1 MYRIGEE
8 EVEEVRKVLLSGH
21 LFRVG
26 EGVEGHL
33 HEVDQFE
40 REWAQL
46 IGTEYALCMAGGG
59 TAALICGL
67 VGLGIGPG
75 DEVIVPGYTWM
86 ATATTV
92 LVVGAIP
99 VIAEVD
105 ETLAIDPEDV
115 RRKVSPATRA
125 IIPVHMVG
133 RPANMQAILEIAH
146 EHGLKI
152 LEDCC
157 QADGGSY
164 KGRRLGSWG
173 DAGAFSFNYFK
184 IISCGEG
191 GALTTSDRTIYERAL
206 VFHDGGATFRPYARE
221 LSIPIFTGIQLR
233 ADEIMGAILRVQLRR
248 LDGILSDLRRIR
260 KRFEQ
265 ELSDAGLRI
274 APDNDPE
281 GNCSVVVAVQFD
293 SEAQARAFA
302 CAPGVNGSL
311 PIDSGKHVYSNWE
324 PLLNKRVWH
333 HPDMNPFNHPRNQGL
348 RTDYTPDMCPRT
360 LDILKRT
367 VFISLHPD
375 WGEEEVTRRIE
386 ACRAAAK
393 EAVVARKV
401 SS

>member
-8 EVEEVRKVLLSGH
+8 EVEEVRKVLLSGL

-33 HEVDQFE
+33 HEVDRFE
-40 REWAQL
+40 REWAQT

-67 VGLGIGPG
+67 VGMGIGPG

-86 ATATTV
+86 ATATSV
-92 LVVGAIP
+92 LAVGAIP

-115 RRKVSPATRA
+115 RRKITPNTRA

-133 RPANMQAILEIAH
+133 RPANLQALLDIAH
-146 EHGLKI
+146 EHGLMV

-164 KGRRLGSWG
+164 RGKRLGSWG

-191 GALTTSDRTIYERAL
+191 GALTTNNRTLYERAL
-206 VFHDGGATFRPYARE
+206 VFHDGGAAFRPYAKD
-221 LSIPIFTGIQLR
+221 LGIPIFVGIQLR
-233 ADEIMGAILRVQLRR
+233 ADEVMGAILRVQLRR
-248 LDGILSDLRRIR
+248 LDGILNDLRRIR

-265 ELSDAGLRI
+265 ELSDVPGLRI
-274 APDNDPE
+274 APNNDPA
-281 GNCSVVVAVQFD
+281 GDCGVVVAFQFD
-293 SEAQARAFA
+293 SEADARAFA
-302 CAPGVNGSL
+302 QQAGGWL

-324 PLLNKRVWH
+324 PLLQKRIMH

-348 RTDYTPDMCPRT
+348 RAEYTPDMCPRT
-360 LDILKRT
+360 LDVLART

-375 WGEEEVTRRIE
+375 WSEDAVTKRIE
-386 ACRAAAK
+386 TCRKAVR
-393 EAVVARKV
+393 EAVAQ
-401 SS
+401 

>member
-26 EGVEGHL
+26 DGVEGHL

-46 IGTEYALCMAGGG
+46 VGTQYALCMAGGG

-67 VGLGIGPG
+67 VGMGIGPG

-86 ATATTV
+86 ATATSV
-92 LVVGAIP
+92 LAVGAIP

-105 ETLAIDPEDV
+105 ETLALDPEDV
-115 RRKVSPATRA
+115 RRKITPHTRA

-133 RPANMQAILEIAH
+133 RPANLHALLEVAR
-146 EHGLKI
+146 EHDLLV

-164 KGRRLGSWG
+164 RGKRLGSWG
-173 DAGAFSFNYFK
+173 HAGAFSFNYFK

-191 GALTTSDRTIYERAL
+191 GALTTDDRTLYERAL
-206 VFHDGGATFRPYARE
+206 VFHDGGASFRPYAKE
-221 LSIPIFTGIQLR
+221 LSIPIFVGLQLR
-233 ADEIMGAILRVQLRR
+233 ADEVMGAILRVQLRR

-260 KRFEQ
+260 RRFEQ
-265 ELSDAGLRI
+265 ELADVPGLRI
-274 APDNDPE
+274 APNNDPE
-281 GNCSVVVAVQFD
+281 GDCGVVVAFQFD
-293 SEAQARAFA
+293 SEGEARAFA
-302 CAPGVNGSL
+302 HEVGGWL

-324 PLLNKRVWH
+324 PLLHHRIWH
-333 HPDMNPFNHPRNQGL
+333 HPDMNPFQHPRNQGL
-348 RTDYTPDMCPRT
+348 RTHYTPDMCPRT
-360 LDILKRT
+360 LDLLRRT
-367 VFISLHPD
+367 VFLSLHPD
-375 WGEEEVTRRIE
+375 WSEEEVSGRIE
-386 ACRAAAK
+386 ACRRAAK
-393 EAVVARKV
+393 EAVTL
-401 SS
+401 

>member
-1 MYRIGEE
+1 MYRIGQE
-8 EVEEVRKVLLSGH
+8 EVDEVRKVLLSGH

-33 HEVDQFE
+33 HEVDRFE

-46 IGTEYALCMAGGG
+46 IGTEYTLCMNGGG

-67 VGLGIGPG
+67 VGMGIGPG

-86 ATATTV
+86 ATATSV
-92 LVVGAIP
+92 LAVGAIP

-105 ETLAIDPEDV
+105 ETLALDPEDV
-115 RRKVSPATRA
+115 RRKITPSTRA

-133 RPANMQAILEIAH
+133 RPANMQALLEIAR
-146 EHGLKI
+146 EHGVMV

-164 KGRRLGSWG
+164 RGKRLGSWG

-191 GALTTSDRTIYERAL
+191 GALTTNNRTLYERAL
-206 VFHDGGATFRPYARE
+206 VFHDGGATFRPYAQD
-221 LSIPIFTGIQLR
+221 LGIPIFVGMQLR
-233 ADEIMGAILRVQLRR
+233 ADEVMGAILRVQLRR

-265 ELSDAGLRI
+265 ELADLSGLRL
-274 APDNDPE
+274 APNNDPD
-281 GNCSVVVAVQFD
+281 GDCGVVVAFQFD
-293 SEAQARAFA
+293 SEAEARAFA
-302 CAPGVNGSL
+302 RETGGWL

-324 PLLNKRVWH
+324 PLLQKRIMH

-367 VFISLHPD
+367 VFLSLHPD
-375 WGEEEVTRRIE
+375 WREEEVSRRIE
-386 ACRAAAK
+386 ACRKAVK
-393 EAVVARKV
+393 EAVAV
-401 SS
+401 

>member
-33 HEVDQFE
+33 HEADRFE

-46 IGTEYALCMAGGG
+46 IGTEYALCIAGGG

-67 VGLGIGPG
+67 VGMGIGPG

-86 ATATTV
+86 ATATSV
-92 LVVGAIP
+92 LAVGAIP

-105 ETLAIDPEDV
+105 ETLALDPEHV
-115 RRKVSPATRA
+115 RRKITPNTRA

-133 RPANMQAILEIAH
+133 RPANMQALLDIAR
-146 EHGLKI
+146 EHDLMV

-164 KGRRLGSWG
+164 RSKRLGSWG
-173 DAGAFSFNYFK
+173 NAGAFSFNYFK

-191 GALTTSDRTIYERAL
+191 GALTTNDRTLYERAL
-206 VFHDGGATFRPYARE
+206 VFHDGGAAFRPYAKE
-221 LSIPIFTGIQLR
+221 LGIPIFVGIQLR
-233 ADEIMGAILRVQLRR
+233 ATEVMGAILRVQLRR

-274 APDNDPE
+274 APNNDPE
-281 GNCSVVVAVQFD
+281 GDCGVVVAFQFD
-293 SEAQARAFA
+293 SEARARGFA
-302 CAPGVNGSL
+302 DKTGGWL

-324 PLLNKRVWH
+324 PLLAKRVMH

-367 VFISLHPD
+367 VFLSLHPD
-375 WGEEEVTRRIE
+375 WSEEEVSRRIGM
-386 ACRAAAK
+386 CRKAVK
-393 EAVVARKV
+393 EAVAV
-401 SS
+401 

>member
-40 REWAQL
+40 REWAQT

-67 VGLGIGPG
+67 VGMGIGPG

-86 ATATTV
+86 ATATSV
-92 LVVGAIP
+92 LAVGAIP

-105 ETLAIDPEDV
+105 ETLALDPEDV
-115 RRKVSPATRA
+115 RRKITPNTRA

-133 RPANMQAILEIAH
+133 RPANMQALLDIAR
-146 EHGLKI
+146 EHDLLV

-164 KGRRLGSWG
+164 QGKRLGSWG
-173 DAGAFSFNYFK
+173 NAGAFSFNYFK

-191 GALTTSDRTIYERAL
+191 GALNTSDRTLYERAL
-206 VFHDGGATFRPYARE
+206 VFHDGGAAFRPYAKD
-221 LSIPIFTGIQLR
+221 LGIPIFVGIQLR
-233 ADEIMGAILRVQLRR
+233 ADEVMGAILRVQLRR

-265 ELSDAGLRI
+265 ELADTPGLRI
-274 APDNDPE
+274 APNNDPE
-281 GNCSVVVAVQFD
+281 GDCGVVVAFQFD
-293 SEAQARAFA
+293 SEGQARAFA
-302 CAPGVNGSL
+302 RETGGWL

-324 PLLNKRVWH
+324 PLLQKRIMH
-333 HPDMNPFNHPRNQGL
+333 HPDMNPFHHPRNQGL

-360 LDILKRT
+360 LDVLSRT

-375 WGEEEVTRRIE
+375 WSDEEVSRRVE
-386 ACRAAAK
+386 ACRRGAK
-393 EAVVARKV
+393 EAVAL
-401 SS
+401 

>member
-26 EGVEGHL
+26 EGVDGHL

-40 REWAQL
+40 REWVQV
-46 IGTEYALCMAGGG
+46 IGTSYALCMAGGG

-67 VGLGIGPG
+67 VGMGIGPG

-86 ATATTV
+86 ATATAV
-92 LVVGAIP
+92 LAVGAIP

-105 ETLAIDPEDV
+105 ETLALDPEDV
-115 RRKVSPATRA
+115 RRKITPNTHA

-133 RPANMQAILEIAH
+133 RPANMQALLDIAR
-146 EHGLKI
+146 EHGLLV

-164 KGRRLGSWG
+164 GGKRLGSWG
-173 DAGAFSFNYFK
+173 HAGAFSFNYFK

-191 GALTTSDRTIYERAL
+191 GALVTNDRTLYERAL
-206 VFHDGGATFRPYARE
+206 VFHDGGAAFRPYAKE
-221 LSIPIFTGIQLR
+221 LGIPIFVGVQLR
-233 ADEIMGAILRVQLRR
+233 ADEVMGAILRVQLRR
-248 LDGILSDLRRIR
+248 LDGILSDLRRIC

-265 ELSDAGLRI
+265 ELADVPGLRI
-274 APDNDPE
+274 APNNDPE
-281 GNCSVVVAVQFD
+281 GDCGVVVAFQFH

-302 CAPGVNGSL
+302 SQTGGWL
-311 PIDSGKHVYSNWE
+311 PIDSGKHVYSNWK
-324 PLLNKRVWH
+324 PLLEKRIMH
-333 HPDMNPFNHPRNQGL
+333 HPDMNPFNHPRNRGL
-348 RTDYTPDMCPRT
+348 RMDYRRDMCPRT
-360 LDILKRT
+360 LDILART

-375 WGEEEVTRRIE
+375 WSEEVVAQRIDR
-386 ACRAAAK
+386 CRQAVK
-393 EAVVARKV
+393 EAVAL
-401 SS
+401 

>member
-8 EVEEVRKVLLSGH
+8 EVEEVGKVLLSGH

-33 HEVDQFE
+33 HEVDRFE

-67 VGLGIGPG
+67 VGMGIGPG

-86 ATATTV
+86 ATATSV
-92 LVVGAIP
+92 LAVGAIP

-105 ETLAIDPEDV
+105 ETLALDPEDV
-115 RRKVSPATRA
+115 CRKITSNTRA

-133 RPANMQAILEIAH
+133 RPANMQALLEIAR
-146 EHGLKI
+146 EHGLMV

-164 KGRRLGSWG
+164 RGKRLGSWG

-191 GALTTSDRTIYERAL
+191 GALTTNDRTLYERAL
-206 VFHDGGATFRPYARE
+206 VFHDGGAAFRPYAKE
-221 LSIPIFTGIQLR
+221 LGIPIFVGIQLR
-233 ADEIMGAILRVQLRR
+233 ATEVMGAILRVQLRR

-274 APDNDPE
+274 APNNDPE
-281 GNCSVVVAVQFD
+281 GDCGVVVAFQFD
-293 SEAQARAFA
+293 SEARARGFA
-302 CAPGVNGSL
+302 DKTGGWL

-324 PLLNKRVWH
+324 PLLAKRVMH

-367 VFISLHPD
+367 VFLSLHPD
-375 WGEEEVTRRIE
+375 WSEEEVSRRIE
-386 ACRAAAK
+386 VCRKAVK
-393 EAVVARKV
+393 EAVAV
-401 SS
+401 

>member
-40 REWAQL
+40 REWAQT

-67 VGLGIGPG
+67 VGMGIGPG

-86 ATATTV
+86 ATATSV
-92 LVVGAIP
+92 LAVGAIP
-99 VIAEVD
+99 IIAEVD
-105 ETLAIDPEDV
+105 ETLALDPEDV
-115 RRKVSPATRA
+115 RRKVTPNTRA
-125 IIPVHMVG
+125 VIPVHMVG
-133 RPANMQAILEIAH
+133 RPANMQALLEIAR
-146 EHGLKI
+146 EHGLLV

-164 KGRRLGSWG
+164 KGKRLGSWG
-173 DAGAFSFNYFK
+173 NAGAFSFNYFK

-191 GALTTSDRTIYERAL
+191 GALTTDDRTLYERAL
-206 VFHDGGATFRPYARE
+206 VFHDGGAAFRPYAKD
-221 LSIPIFTGIQLR
+221 LGIPIFVGIQLR
-233 ADEIMGAILRVQLRR
+233 ADEVMGAILRVQLRR

-265 ELSDAGLRI
+265 ELSDVPGLRI
-274 APDNDPE
+274 APNNDPE
-281 GNCSVVVAVQFD
+281 GDCGVVVAFQFD
-293 SEAQARAFA
+293 SEAKARAFA
-302 CAPGVNGSL
+302 EETGGWL

-324 PLLNKRVWH
+324 PLLQKRIMH
-333 HPDMNPFNHPRNQGL
+333 HPDMNPFRHPRNQGL

-360 LDILKRT
+360 LDVLSRT
-367 VFISLHPD
+367 VFLSLHPD
-375 WGEEEVTRRIE
+375 WSEEEVTRRIE
-386 ACRAAAK
+386 MCRKAAK
-393 EAVVARKV
+393 EAAAV
-401 SS
+401 

>member
-40 REWAQL
+40 REWAEL
-46 IGTEYALCMAGGG
+46 IGTGYALCLAGGG

-67 VGLGIGPG
+67 VGMGIGPG

-86 ATATTV
+86 ASATSV
-92 LVVGAIP
+92 LAVGAIP

-105 ETLAIDPEDV
+105 ETLTLDPEDV
-115 RRKVSPATRA
+115 RRKVSPQTRA

-133 RPANMQAILEIAH
+133 RPANLHALLEVAR
-146 EHGLKI
+146 EHDLLV

-164 KGRRLGSWG
+164 RGKRLGSWG
-173 DAGAFSFNYFK
+173 HAGAFSFNYFK

-191 GALTTSDRTIYERAL
+191 GALTTDDRTIYERAL
-206 VFHDGGATFRPYARE
+206 VFHDGGAAFRPYAKE
-221 LSIPIFTGIQLR
+221 LSIPIFVGLQLR
-233 ADEIMGAILRVQLRR
+233 ADEVMGAILRVQLRR

-260 KRFEQ
+260 QRFEQ
-265 ELSDAGLRI
+265 ELDGVPGLRF
-274 APDNDPE
+274 APHNDPE
-281 GNCSVVVAVQFD
+281 GDCGVAVAFQFD
-293 SEAQARAFA
+293 SEAKARAFA
-302 CAPGVNGSL
+302 REVGGWL

-324 PLLNKRVWH
+324 PLLRHQVWH
-333 HPDMNPFNHPRNQGL
+333 HPDMNPFHHPRNQGL
-348 RTDYTPDMCPRT
+348 RTEYRPDMCPRT
-360 LDILKRT
+360 LDILRRI
-367 VFISLHPD
+367 VFLSLHPD
-375 WGEEEVTRRIE
+375 WSEQEVTERIE
-386 ACRAAAK
+386 ACRRAVK
-393 EAVVARKV
+393 EAVAL
-401 SS
+401 

>member
-40 REWAQL
+40 REWAQT

-67 VGLGIGPG
+67 VGMGIGPG

-86 ATATTV
+86 ATAASV
-92 LVVGAIP
+92 LAVGAIP

-105 ETLAIDPEDV
+105 ETLALDPEDV
-115 RRKVSPATRA
+115 RRKITPNTRA

-133 RPANMQAILEIAH
+133 RPANMQALLDIAR
-146 EHGLKI
+146 EHDLMV

-164 KGRRLGSWG
+164 QGKRLGSWG
-173 DAGAFSFNYFK
+173 NAGAFSFNYFK

-191 GALTTSDRTIYERAL
+191 GALNTSDRTLYERAL
-206 VFHDGGATFRPYARE
+206 VFHDGGAAFRPYAKD
-221 LSIPIFTGIQLR
+221 LGIPIFVGIQLR
-233 ADEIMGAILRVQLRR
+233 ADEVMGAILRVQLRR

-265 ELSDAGLRI
+265 ELADTPGLRI
-274 APDNDPE
+274 APNNDPE
-281 GNCSVVVAVQFD
+281 GDCGVVVAFQFD
-293 SEAQARAFA
+293 SEEQARAFA
-302 CAPGVNGSL
+302 RETGGWL

-324 PLLNKRVWH
+324 PLLQKRIMH
-333 HPDMNPFNHPRNQGL
+333 HPGMNPVHHPRNQGL

-360 LDILKRT
+360 LDVLSRT

-375 WGEEEVTRRIE
+375 WSDEEVSRRVE
-386 ACRAAAK
+386 ACRRGAK
-393 EAVVARKV
+393 EAVAL
-401 SS
+401 

>member
-33 HEVDQFE
+33 HEVDRFE
-40 REWAQL
+40 HEWAQL
-46 IGTEYALCMAGGG
+46 IGTEYALCMNGGG

-67 VGLGIGPG
+67 VGMGIGPG

-86 ATATTV
+86 ATATSV
-92 LVVGAIP
+92 LAVGAIP

-105 ETLAIDPEDV
+105 ETLALDPEDV
-115 RRKVSPATRA
+115 RRKITPNTRA

-133 RPANMQAILEIAH
+133 RPANLQALLEIAR
-146 EHGLKI
+146 EHGVMV

-164 KGRRLGSWG
+164 RGKRLGSWG

-191 GALTTSDRTIYERAL
+191 GALTTNDRTLYERAL
-206 VFHDGGATFRPYARE
+206 VFHDGGATFRPYAKD
-221 LSIPIFTGIQLR
+221 LSIPIFVGIQLR
-233 ADEIMGAILRVQLRR
+233 ADEVMGAILRVQLRR

-265 ELSDAGLRI
+265 ELADLPGLRL
-274 APDNDPE
+274 APNNDPE
-281 GNCSVVVAVQFD
+281 GDCGVVVAFQFD
-293 SEAQARAFA
+293 SEADARHFA
-302 CAPGVNGSL
+302 SEIGGWL

-324 PLLNKRVWH
+324 PLLAKRIMH
-333 HPDMNPFNHPRNQGL
+333 HPDMNPFNHPRNQRL

-367 VFISLHPD
+367 VFLSLHPD
-375 WGEEEVTRRIE
+375 WSEEEVSRRIE
-386 ACRAAAK
+386 ACRKAVK
-393 EAVVARKV
+393 EAVAV
-401 SS
+401 

>member
-40 REWAQL
+40 REWAQT

-67 VGLGIGPG
+67 VGMGIGPG

-86 ATATTV
+86 ATATSV
-92 LVVGAIP
+92 LAVGAIP

-105 ETLAIDPEDV
+105 ETLALDPEDV
-115 RRKVSPATRA
+115 RRKITPNTRA

-133 RPANMQAILEIAH
+133 RPANMQALLDIAR
-146 EHGLKI
+146 EHDLMV

-164 KGRRLGSWG
+164 QGKRLGSWG
-173 DAGAFSFNYFK
+173 NAGAFSFNYFK

-191 GALTTSDRTIYERAL
+191 GALNTSDRTLYERAL
-206 VFHDGGATFRPYARE
+206 VFHDGGAAFRPYAKD
-221 LSIPIFTGIQLR
+221 LGIPIFVGIQLR
-233 ADEIMGAILRVQLRR
+233 ADEVMGAILRVQLRR

-265 ELSDAGLRI
+265 ELADTPGLRI
-274 APDNDPE
+274 APNNDPE
-281 GNCSVVVAVQFD
+281 GDCGVVVAFQFD
-293 SEAQARAFA
+293 SEEQARAFA
-302 CAPGVNGSL
+302 RETGGWL

-324 PLLNKRVWH
+324 PLLQKRIMH
-333 HPDMNPFNHPRNQGL
+333 HPGMNPVHHPRNQGL

-360 LDILKRT
+360 LDVLSRT

-375 WGEEEVTRRIE
+375 WSDEEVSRRVE
-386 ACRAAAK
+386 ACRRGAK
-393 EAVVARKV
+393 EAVAL
-401 SS
+401 

>member
-33 HEVDQFE
+33 HEVDRFE
-40 REWAQL
+40 HEWAQL
-46 IGTEYALCMAGGG
+46 IGTEYALCMNGGG

-67 VGLGIGPG
+67 VGMGIGPG

-86 ATATTV
+86 ATATSV
-92 LVVGAIP
+92 LAVGAIP

-105 ETLAIDPEDV
+105 ETLALDPEDV
-115 RRKVSPATRA
+115 RRKITPNTRA

-133 RPANMQAILEIAH
+133 RPANLQALLEIAR
-146 EHGLKI
+146 EHGVMV

-164 KGRRLGSWG
+164 RGKRLGSWG

-191 GALTTSDRTIYERAL
+191 GALTTNDRTLYERAL
-206 VFHDGGATFRPYARE
+206 VFHDGGATFRPYAKD
-221 LSIPIFTGIQLR
+221 LSIPIFVGIQLR
-233 ADEIMGAILRVQLRR
+233 ADEVMGAILRVQLRR

-265 ELSDAGLRI
+265 ELADLPGLRL
-274 APDNDPE
+274 APNNDPE
-281 GNCSVVVAVQFD
+281 GDCGVVVAFQFD
-293 SEAQARAFA
+293 SEADARHFA
-302 CAPGVNGSL
+302 SEIGGWL

-324 PLLNKRVWH
+324 PLLAKRVMH
-333 HPDMNPFNHPRNQGL
+333 HPDMNPFNHPRNQRL

-367 VFISLHPD
+367 VFLSLHPD
-375 WGEEEVTRRIE
+375 WSEEEVSRRIE
-386 ACRAAAK
+386 ACRKAVK
-393 EAVVARKV
+393 EAVAV
-401 SS
+401 

>member
-8 EVEEVRKVLLSGH
+8 EAEEVRKVLLSGH

-40 REWAQL
+40 REWAQV
-46 IGTEYALCMAGGG
+46 IGTDYALCMNGGG

-67 VGLGIGPG
+67 VGMGIGPG

-86 ATATTV
+86 ASATSV
-92 LVVGAIP
+92 LMVGAIP

-105 ETLAIDPEDV
+105 ETLTIDPEDV
-115 RRKVSPATRA
+115 RAKITPNTRA

-133 RPANMQAILEIAH
+133 RPANMQALLDIAS
-146 EHGLKI
+146 EHGLMV

-157 QADGGSY
+157 QAVGGSY
-164 KGRRLGSWG
+164 QGKRLGSWG
-173 DAGAFSFNYFK
+173 KAGAFSFNYFK

-191 GALTTSDRTIYERAL
+191 GALTTNDRTLYERAL

-221 LSIPIFTGIQLR
+221 LSIPIFIGIQLR
-233 ADEIMGAILRVQLRR
+233 ATEIMGAILRVQMRR
-248 LDGILSDLRRIR
+248 LDGILNDLRRIR

-265 ELSDAGLRI
+265 ELADVRGLRI
-274 APDNDPE
+274 APSNDPE
-281 GNCSVVVAVQFD
+281 GDCGVVVAFQFD
-293 SEAQARAFA
+293 SEAKARDFA
-302 CAPGVNGSL
+302 SKTSGWL

-324 PLLNKRVWH
+324 PLLAKRVMH

-367 VFISLHPD
+367 VFLSLDPD
-375 WGEEEVTRRIE
+375 WSEEEVSQRIE
-386 ACRAAAK
+386 MCRK
-393 EAVVARKV
+393 AV
-401 SS
+401 

>member
-115 RRKVSPATRA
+115 RRKVSHPPLAPSSRY
-125 IIPVHMVG
+125 I
-133 RPANMQAILEIAH
+133 
-146 EHGLKI
+146 
-152 LEDCC
+152 
-157 QADGGSY
+157 
-164 KGRRLGSWG
+164 WW
-173 DAGAFSFNYFK
+173 
-184 IISCGEG
+184 
-191 GALTTSDRTIYERAL
+191 GALPTC
-206 VFHDGGATFRPYARE
+206 
-221 LSIPIFTGIQLR
+221 
-233 ADEIMGAILRVQLRR
+233 RR
-248 LDGILSDLRRIR
+248 YWR
-260 KRFEQ
+260 
-265 ELSDAGLRI
+265 
-274 APDNDPE
+274 
-281 GNCSVVVAVQFD
+281 
-293 SEAQARAFA
+293 
-302 CAPGVNGSL
+302 
-311 PIDSGKHVYSNWE
+311 
-324 PLLNKRVWH
+324 
-333 HPDMNPFNHPRNQGL
+333 
-348 RTDYTPDMCPRT
+348 
-360 LDILKRT
+360 
-367 VFISLHPD
+367 
-375 WGEEEVTRRIE
+375 
-386 ACRAAAK
+386 
-393 EAVVARKV
+393 
-401 SS
+401 

>member
-33 HEVDQFE
+33 HEVDRFE
-40 REWAQL
+40 HEWAQL
-46 IGTEYALCMAGGG
+46 IGTEYALCMNGGG

-67 VGLGIGPG
+67 VGMGIGPG

-86 ATATTV
+86 ATATSV
-92 LVVGAIP
+92 LAVGAIP

-105 ETLAIDPEDV
+105 ETLALDPEDV
-115 RRKVSPATRA
+115 RRKITPNTRA

-133 RPANMQAILEIAH
+133 RPANLQALLEIAR
-146 EHGLKI
+146 EHGVMV

-164 KGRRLGSWG
+164 RGKRLGSWG

-191 GALTTSDRTIYERAL
+191 GALTTNDRTLYERAL
-206 VFHDGGATFRPYARE
+206 VFHDGGATFRPYAKD
-221 LSIPIFTGIQLR
+221 LSIPIFVGIQLR
-233 ADEIMGAILRVQLRR
+233 ADEVMGAILRVQLRR
-248 LDGILSDLRRIR
+248 LDDILSDLRRIR

-265 ELSDAGLRI
+265 ELADLPGLRL
-274 APDNDPE
+274 APNNDPE
-281 GNCSVVVAVQFD
+281 GDCGVVVAFQFD
-293 SEAQARAFA
+293 SEADARHFA
-302 CAPGVNGSL
+302 SEIGGWL

-324 PLLNKRVWH
+324 PLLAKRVMH
-333 HPDMNPFNHPRNQGL
+333 HPDMNPFNHPRNQRL

-367 VFISLHPD
+367 VFLSLHPD
-375 WGEEEVTRRIE
+375 WSEEEVSRRIE
-386 ACRAAAK
+386 ACRKAVK
-393 EAVVARKV
+393 EAVAV
-401 SS
+401 

>member
-8 EVEEVRKVLLSGH
+8 EVEEVKKVLLSGY

-33 HEVDQFE
+33 HEVDRFE
-40 REWAQL
+40 HEWAQL
-46 IGTEYALCMAGGG
+46 IGTEYALCMNGGG

-67 VGLGIGPG
+67 VGMGIGPG

-86 ATATTV
+86 ATATSV
-92 LVVGAIP
+92 LAVGAIP

-105 ETLAIDPEDV
+105 ETLALDPEDV
-115 RRKVSPATRA
+115 RRKITPNTRA

-133 RPANMQAILEIAH
+133 RPANMQALLEIAR
-146 EHGLKI
+146 EHGVMV

-164 KGRRLGSWG
+164 RGKRLGSWG

-191 GALTTSDRTIYERAL
+191 GALTTNDRTVYERAL
-206 VFHDGGATFRPYARE
+206 VFHDGGAAFRPYAKE
-221 LSIPIFTGIQLR
+221 LGIPIFVGIQLR
-233 ADEIMGAILRVQLRR
+233 ADEVMGAILRVQLRR
-248 LDGILSDLRRIR
+248 LDGILSNLRRIR

-265 ELSDAGLRI
+265 ELSETGLRV
-274 APDNDPE
+274 APSNDPE
-281 GNCSVVVAVQFD
+281 GDCGVVVAFQFD
-293 SEAQARAFA
+293 SEADARAFA
-302 CAPGVNGSL
+302 QQVGGWL

-324 PLLNKRVWH
+324 PLLAKRIMH

-348 RTDYTPDMCPRT
+348 RTKYTPDMCPRT

-367 VFISLHPD
+367 VFLSLHPD
-375 WGEEEVTRRIE
+375 WSEEEVSRRIE
-386 ACRAAAK
+386 ACRKAVK
-393 EAVVARKV
+393 EAVAA
-401 SS
+401 

>member
-40 REWAQL
+40 REWAQT

-67 VGLGIGPG
+67 VGMGIGPG

-86 ATATTV
+86 ATATSV
-92 LVVGAIP
+92 LAVGAIP

-105 ETLAIDPEDV
+105 ETLALDPEDV
-115 RRKVSPATRA
+115 RRKITPNTRA

-133 RPANMQAILEIAH
+133 RPANMQALLDIAR
-146 EHGLKI
+146 EHDLMV

-164 KGRRLGSWG
+164 QGKRLGSWG
-173 DAGAFSFNYFK
+173 NAGAFSFNYFK

-191 GALTTSDRTIYERAL
+191 GALNTSDRTLYERAL
-206 VFHDGGATFRPYARE
+206 VFHDGGAAFRPYAKD
-221 LSIPIFTGIQLR
+221 LGIPIFVGIQLR
-233 ADEIMGAILRVQLRR
+233 ADEVMGAILRVQLRR

-265 ELSDAGLRI
+265 ELADTPGLRI
-274 APDNDPE
+274 APNNDPE
-281 GNCSVVVAVQFD
+281 GDCGVVVAFQFD
-293 SEAQARAFA
+293 SEGQARAFA
-302 CAPGVNGSL
+302 RETGGWL

-324 PLLNKRVWH
+324 PLLQKRIMH
-333 HPDMNPFNHPRNQGL
+333 HPDMNPFHHPRNQGL

-360 LDILKRT
+360 LDVLSRT

-375 WGEEEVTRRIE
+375 WSDEEVSRRVE
-386 ACRAAAK
+386 ACRRGAK
-393 EAVVARKV
+393 EAVAL
-401 SS
+401 

>member
-40 REWAQL
+40 REWAQT
-46 IGTEYALCMAGGG
+46 IGTEYALCMVGGG

-67 VGLGIGPG
+67 VGMGIGPG
-75 DEVIVPGYTWM
+75 DEMIVPGYTWM
-86 ATATTV
+86 ATATSV
-92 LVVGAIP
+92 LAVGAIP
-99 VIAEVD
+99 VLVEVD
-105 ETLAIDPEDV
+105 ETLALDPEDV
-115 RRKVSPATRA
+115 RRKITPNTRA

-133 RPANMQAILEIAH
+133 RPANMRALLEIAR
-146 EHGLKI
+146 EHDLMV

-164 KGRRLGSWG
+164 GGKRLGSWG
-173 DAGAFSFNYFK
+173 NAGAFSFNYFK

-191 GALTTSDRTIYERAL
+191 GALTTNDRTLYERAL
-206 VFHDGGATFRPYARE
+206 VFHDGGATFRPYAKE
-221 LSIPIFTGIQLR
+221 LDIPIFVGVQLR
-233 ADEIMGAILRVQLRR
+233 ADEVMGAILRVQLRR
-248 LDGILSDLRRIR
+248 LDGILNDLRRIR

-265 ELSDAGLRI
+265 ELEDVPGLRF
-274 APDNDPE
+274 APNNDPE
-281 GNCSVVVAVQFD
+281 GDCGVVVAFQFD
-293 SEAQARAFA
+293 SEAEARDFA
-302 CAPGVNGSL
+302 AQVKGWL

-324 PLLNKRVWH
+324 PLLKKRVMH

-360 LDILKRT
+360 LDILRRT
-367 VFISLHPD
+367 VFLSLHPD
-375 WGEEEVTRRIE
+375 WDEKEVTERIE
-386 ACRAAAK
+386 ACRK
-393 EAVVARKV
+393 AVKGAVAL
-401 SS
+401 

>member
-40 REWAQL
+40 REWAQT

-67 VGLGIGPG
+67 VGMGIGPG

-86 ATATTV
+86 ATATSV
-92 LVVGAIP
+92 LAVGAIP

-105 ETLAIDPEDV
+105 ETLALDPEDV
-115 RRKVSPATRA
+115 RRKITPNTRA

-133 RPANMQAILEIAH
+133 RPANMQALLDIAR
-146 EHGLKI
+146 EHDLMV

-164 KGRRLGSWG
+164 QGKRLGSWG
-173 DAGAFSFNYFK
+173 NAGAFSFNYFK

-191 GALTTSDRTIYERAL
+191 GALNTSDRTLYERAL
-206 VFHDGGATFRPYARE
+206 VFHDGGAAFRPYAKD
-221 LSIPIFTGIQLR
+221 LGIPIFVGIQLR
-233 ADEIMGAILRVQLRR
+233 ADEVMGAILRVQLRR

-265 ELSDAGLRI
+265 ELADTPGLRI
-274 APDNDPE
+274 APNNDPE
-281 GNCSVVVAVQFD
+281 GDCGVVVAFQFD
-293 SEAQARAFA
+293 SEGQARAFA
-302 CAPGVNGSL
+302 RETGGWL

-324 PLLNKRVWH
+324 PLLQKRIMH
-333 HPDMNPFNHPRNQGL
+333 HPDMNPVHHPRNQGL

-360 LDILKRT
+360 LDVLSRT

-375 WGEEEVTRRIE
+375 WSDEEVSRRVE
-386 ACRAAAK
+386 ACRRGAK
-393 EAVVARKV
+393 EAVAL
-401 SS
+401 

>member
-1 MYRIGEE
+1 MYRIGKE

-40 REWAQL
+40 REWAQT
-46 IGTEYALCMAGGG
+46 IGTDYALCMAGGG

-67 VGLGIGPG
+67 VGMGIGPG

-86 ATATTV
+86 ATATSV
-92 LVVGAIP
+92 LAVGAIP

-105 ETLAIDPEDV
+105 ETLALDPEDV
-115 RRKVSPATRA
+115 RRKITPNTRA
-125 IIPVHMVG
+125 MIPVHMVG
-133 RPANMQAILEIAH
+133 RPANMQAFLDIAR
-146 EHGLKI
+146 EHGLMV

-164 KGRRLGSWG
+164 RGKRLGSWG
-173 DAGAFSFNYFK
+173 NAGAFSFNYFK

-191 GALTTSDRTIYERAL
+191 GALNTSDRTLYERAL
-206 VFHDGGATFRPYARE
+206 VFHDGGAAFRPYAKD
-221 LSIPIFTGIQLR
+221 LGIPIFVGIQLR
-233 ADEIMGAILRVQLRR
+233 ADEVMGAILRVQLRR

-265 ELSDAGLRI
+265 ELAETPGLRI
-274 APDNDPE
+274 APNNDPE
-281 GNCSVVVAVQFD
+281 GDCGVVVAFQFD

-302 CAPGVNGSL
+302 GETGGWL

-324 PLLNKRVWH
+324 PLLQKRIMH
-333 HPDMNPFNHPRNQGL
+333 HPDMNPFHHPRNQGL

-360 LDILKRT
+360 LDVLSRT

-375 WGEEEVTRRIE
+375 WSDEEVSRRIE
-386 ACRAAAK
+386 ACRQGAK
-393 EAVVARKV
+393 EAVAL
-401 SS
+401 

>member
-40 REWAQL
+40 REWAQT

-67 VGLGIGPG
+67 VGMGIGPG

-86 ATATTV
+86 ATATSV
-92 LVVGAIP
+92 LAVGAIP

-105 ETLAIDPEDV
+105 ETLALDPEDV
-115 RRKVSPATRA
+115 RRKITPNTRA

-133 RPANMQAILEIAH
+133 RPANLQALLDIAR
-146 EHGLKI
+146 EHDLMV

-164 KGRRLGSWG
+164 QGKRLGSWG
-173 DAGAFSFNYFK
+173 NAGAFSFNYFK

-191 GALTTSDRTIYERAL
+191 GALNTSDRTLYERAL
-206 VFHDGGATFRPYARE
+206 VFHDGGAAFRPYAKD
-221 LSIPIFTGIQLR
+221 LGIPIFVGIQLR
-233 ADEIMGAILRVQLRR
+233 ADEVMGAILRVQLRR

-265 ELSDAGLRI
+265 ELADTPGLRI
-274 APDNDPE
+274 APNNDPE
-281 GNCSVVVAVQFD
+281 GDCGVVVAFQFD
-293 SEAQARAFA
+293 SEEQARAFA
-302 CAPGVNGSL
+302 RETGGWL

-324 PLLNKRVWH
+324 PLLQKRIMH
-333 HPDMNPFNHPRNQGL
+333 HPGMNPVHHPRNQGL

-360 LDILKRT
+360 LDVLSRT

-375 WGEEEVTRRIE
+375 WSDEEVSRRVE
-386 ACRAAAK
+386 ACRRGAK
-393 EAVVARKV
+393 EAVAL
-401 SS
+401 

>member
-33 HEVDQFE
+33 HEVDRFE
-40 REWAQL
+40 QEWAQL

-67 VGLGIGPG
+67 VGMGIGPG

-86 ATATTV
+86 ATATAV
-92 LVVGAIP
+92 LAVGAIP

-105 ETLAIDPEDV
+105 ETLAIDAEDV
-115 RRKVSPATRA
+115 RRKITPNTRA
-125 IIPVHMVG
+125 MIAVHMVG
-133 RPANMQAILEIAH
+133 RPANMRALLDIAR
-146 EHGLKI
+146 EHGLMV

-164 KGRRLGSWG
+164 GGRRLGSWG
-173 DAGAFSFNYFK
+173 HAGAFSFNYFK

-191 GALTTSDRTIYERAL
+191 GALTTNDRTLYERAL
-206 VFHDGGATFRPYARE
+206 VFHDGGAAFRPYAKE
-221 LSIPIFTGIQLR
+221 LGIPIFVGIQLR
-233 ADEIMGAILRVQLRR
+233 ADEVMGAILRVQLRR

-265 ELSDAGLRI
+265 ELAEVPGLRI
-274 APDNDPE
+274 APNNDPE
-281 GNCSVVVAVQFD
+281 GDCGVVVAFQFD

-302 CAPGVNGSL
+302 GPIGGWL

-324 PLLNKRVWH
+324 PLLEKRIMH

-348 RTDYTPDMCPRT
+348 RMNYTRDMCPRT
-360 LDILKRT
+360 LDILART
-367 VFISLHPD
+367 VFLSLHPD
-375 WGEEEVTRRIE
+375 WSEEEVAWRIGK
-386 ACRAAAK
+386 CRDAVK
-393 EAVVARKV
+393 EAVA
-401 SS
+401 S

>member
-1 MYRIGEE
+1 MYRIGQE
-8 EVEEVRKVLLSGH
+8 EVEEVSKVLLSGH

-26 EGVEGHL
+26 AGVEGHL

-40 REWAQL
+40 REWAQT

-67 VGLGIGPG
+67 VGMGIGPG

-86 ATATTV
+86 ASATSV
-92 LVVGAIP
+92 LAVGAIP

-105 ETLAIDPEDV
+105 ETLALDPEDV
-115 RRKVSPATRA
+115 RRKITPNTRA
-125 IIPVHMVG
+125 MIPVHMVG
-133 RPANMQAILEIAH
+133 RPANMQALLDIAQ
-146 EHGLKI
+146 EHGLMI

-164 KGRRLGSWG
+164 RGKRLGSWG
-173 DAGAFSFNYFK
+173 NAGAFSFNHFK

-191 GALTTSDRTIYERAL
+191 GALTTNDRTLYERAL
-206 VFHDGGATFRPYARE
+206 VFHDGGAAFRPYAKD
-221 LSIPIFTGIQLR
+221 LGIPIFVGIQLR
-233 ADEIMGAILRVQLRR
+233 ADEVMGAILRVQLRR

-265 ELSDAGLRI
+265 ELSDVPGLRI
-274 APDNDPE
+274 APNNDPE
-281 GNCSVVVAVQFD
+281 GDCGVVVAFQFD
-293 SEAQARAFA
+293 SESDARAFA
-302 CAPGVNGSL
+302 QQAGGWL

-324 PLLNKRVWH
+324 PLLAKRVMH

-360 LDILKRT
+360 LDVLRRT
-367 VFISLHPD
+367 VFLSLHPD
-375 WGEEEVTRRIE
+375 WSEDEVTKRIE
-386 ACRAAAK
+386 ACRKAVK
-393 EAVVARKV
+393 EAALL
-401 SS
+401 

>member
-33 HEVDQFE
+33 HEVDRFE

-46 IGTEYALCMAGGG
+46 IGTKYALCMNGGG
-59 TAALICGL
+59 TGALICGL
-67 VGLGIGPG
+67 VGMGIGPG

-86 ATATTV
+86 ATATSV
-92 LVVGAIP
+92 LAVGAIP

-105 ETLAIDPEDV
+105 ETLALDPEDV
-115 RRKVSPATRA
+115 RRKVTPNTRA

-133 RPANMQAILEIAH
+133 RPADMRALLNVAH
-146 EHGLKI
+146 EHGLMV

-164 KGRRLGSWG
+164 GGKRLGSRG

-191 GALTTSDRTIYERAL
+191 GALTTNDRTLYERAL
-206 VFHDGGATFRPYARE
+206 VFHDGGAAFRPYAKD
-221 LSIPIFTGIQLR
+221 LGIPVFVGIQLR
-233 ADEIMGAILRVQLRR
+233 ATEVMGAILRVQLHR

-260 KRFEQ
+260 KRFE
-265 ELSDAGLRI
+265 EDLADVPGLRF
-274 APDNDPE
+274 APSNDPE
-281 GNCSVVVAVQFD
+281 GDCGVVVAFQFD
-293 SEAQARAFA
+293 SEAEARGFA
-302 CAPGVNGSL
+302 RQVGGWL

-324 PLLNKRVWH
+324 PLLTKRVMH
-333 HPDMNPFNHPRNQGL
+333 HPDMNPFNHPRNHGL
-348 RTDYTPDMCPRT
+348 RADYTPDMCPRT

-367 VFISLHPD
+367 VFLSLHPD
-375 WGEEEVTRRIE
+375 WSEEEVSHRIE
-386 ACRAAAK
+386 VCRKAVK
-393 EAVVARKV
+393 EATA
-401 SS
+401 S

>member
-40 REWAQL
+40 REWAQT

-67 VGLGIGPG
+67 VGMGIGPG

-86 ATATTV
+86 ATATSV
-92 LVVGAIP
+92 LAVGAIP

-105 ETLAIDPEDV
+105 ETLALDPEDV
-115 RRKVSPATRA
+115 RRKITPNTRA

-133 RPANMQAILEIAH
+133 RPANMQALLDIAR
-146 EHGLKI
+146 EHDLMV

-164 KGRRLGSWG
+164 QGKRLGSWG
-173 DAGAFSFNYFK
+173 NAGAFSFNYFK

-191 GALTTSDRTIYERAL
+191 GALNTSDRTLYERAL
-206 VFHDGGATFRPYARE
+206 VFHDGGAAFRPYAKD
-221 LSIPIFTGIQLR
+221 LGIPIFVGIQLR
-233 ADEIMGAILRVQLRR
+233 ADEVMGAILRVQLRR

-265 ELSDAGLRI
+265 ELADTPGLRI
-274 APDNDPE
+274 APNNDPE
-281 GNCSVVVAVQFD
+281 GDCGVVVAFQFD
-293 SEAQARAFA
+293 SEEQARAFA
-302 CAPGVNGSL
+302 RETGGWL

-324 PLLNKRVWH
+324 PLLQKRIMH
-333 HPDMNPFNHPRNQGL
+333 HPDMNPVHHPRNQGL
-348 RTDYTPDMCPRT
+348 RMDYTPDMCPRT
-360 LDILKRT
+360 LDVLSRT

-375 WGEEEVTRRIE
+375 WSDEEVSRRIE
-386 ACRAAAK
+386 ACRRGAK
-393 EAVVARKV
+393 EAVAL
-401 SS
+401 